1 MKIHIIQN
9 VLQSVLTLI
18 NRLCIA
24 ICLKFYQSNILVL
37 AITLTTKAWAPKILA
52 HNEKKNAPSR
62 IEKMAPKK
70 KNKVPSQRRKKGPLC
85 EKQSSPPPSQER
97 KKGLTNRLFSRGTRQ
112 VPTLVTPLS
121 ATINKCE
128 PLIYNQ
134 NTL

>member
-1 MKIHIIQN
+1 MLQN
-9 VLQSVLTLI
+9 VLTLI

-37 AITLTTKAWAPKILA
+37 AITLTNKAWAPKISV
-52 HNEKKNAPSR
+52 HNEKNAPSR

-70 KNKVPSQRRKKGPLC
+70 KTRFPHKGGKKTLYMKTKVPP
-85 EKQSSPPPSQER
+85 SPTR
-97 KKGLTNRLFSRGTRQ
+97 GKKGLTNRLFSRETRQ
-112 VPTLVTPLS
+112 VSTLVTPLS